1 MKTHDDMS
9 ENIETRHYADGA
21 SATGPAPLPDH
32 SPHGAQE
39 VPTLPARL
47 RKDAEGHAPRRKATL
62 LEAAARIEALE
73 TVVAALT
80 ETLRLTSDRAN
91 GLERAW
97 NEGFHDAVDAS
108 TKSAP

>member
-1 MKTHDDMS
+1 MT
-9 ENIETRHYADGA
+9 ETKHYADGS
-21 SATGPAPLPDH
+21 SATGPTPLPDH
-32 SPHGAQE
+32 SPRGAPE

-80 ETLRLTSDRAN
+80 ETLRLTGDRAN
-91 GLERAW
+91 ELERAW

-108 TKSAP
+108 VRVPPDTGAGER